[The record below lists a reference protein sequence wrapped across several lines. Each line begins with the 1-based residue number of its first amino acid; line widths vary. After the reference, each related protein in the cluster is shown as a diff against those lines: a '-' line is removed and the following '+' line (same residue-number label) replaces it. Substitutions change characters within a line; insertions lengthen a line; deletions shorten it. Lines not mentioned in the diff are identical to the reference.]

1 MAVQRAAILGVGLIG
16 GSLAGAWRKEGFA
29 TSITGI
35 EADEAS
41 AAKALELG
49 LVDAIEPEVPGD
61 AELIAI
67 CTPSDQVVRHVIG
80 LKDHPGVL
88 LDVGSVKHPIVEELY
103 AQLGSL
109 PERFVPSHPIAGAET
124 SGPAAARDNLFAGA
138 TTVIT
143 PADNAD
149 ESAVHLVEQ
158 AWQAAGTKVQRM
170 SSGEHDAMLAVTS
183 HLPHALAF
191 AFLQQVEEG
200 QLDFTG
206 GGFRDFTRIAAANP
220 ELWWRIFRM
229 NQDALLDAGET
240 FSKNLGSLVDALR
253 NNDEAAGIE
262 LLRRARDMRNKL
274 EGHREGG
281 QEVPGD

>member
-1 MAVQRAAILGVGLIG
+1 MAVQRAAIVGVGLIG
-16 GSLAGAWRKEGFA
+16 GSLAGVWRKAGFA

-35 EADEAS
+35 EADAAA

-49 LVDAIEPEVPGD
+49 LVDAIEAEVPAD
-61 AELIAI
+61 AQLIAI
-67 CTPSDQVVRHVIG
+67 CTPSDQVARHVIG
-80 LKDHPGVL
+80 LKDHPGVVM
-88 LDVGSVKHPIVEELY
+88 DVGSVKHPIVEELHTR
-103 AQLGSL
+103 LGGL

-124 SGPAAARDNLFAGA
+124 SGPAAARDDLFAGA

-149 ESAVHLVEQ
+149 ENAVHLVEQ
-158 AWQAAGTKVQRM
+158 AWEAAGTKVERM
-170 SSGEHDAMLAVTS
+170 SSEEHDAMLAVTS

-191 AFLQQVEEG
+191 VFLQQVEEG

-240 FSKNLGSLVDALR
+240 FFSNLGTLVDALR

-262 LLRRARDMRNKL
+262 LLRRARDMRKML
-274 EGHREGG
+274 EEPR
-281 QEVPGD
+281 D

>member
-1 MAVQRAAILGVGLIG
+1 MTVQRAAILGVGLIG
-16 GSLAGAWRKEGFA
+16 GSLAAAWRKEGFA
-29 TSITGI
+29 AGIIGI
-35 EADEAS
+35 EVDAAA

-49 LVDAIEPEVPGD
+49 LVDTIEPEVPAD

-67 CTPSDQVVRHVIG
+67 CTPSDQVARHVIG
-80 LKDHPGVL
+80 LKDHPGVVM
-88 LDVGSVKHPIVEELY
+88 DVGSVKHPIVEELRT
-103 AQLGSL
+103 QLGGL
-109 PERFVPSHPIAGAET
+109 PARFVPSHPIAGAET
-124 SGPAAARDNLFAGA
+124 SGPAAARDDLFAGA

-143 PADNAD
+143 PAGNAD
-149 ESAVHLVEQ
+149 ENAIGLVEQ
-158 AWQAAGTKVQRM
+158 AWQAAGTKVERM
-170 SSGEHDAMLAVTS
+170 SSEEHDAMLAVTS

-191 AFLQQVEEG
+191 VFLQQVEEG

-240 FSKNLGSLVDALR
+240 FFSNLGTLVDALR

-262 LLRRARDMRNKL
+262 LLRRARDMRKML
-274 EGHREGG
+274 EEPR
-281 QEVPGD
+281 D